1 MRGALR
7 TSRNARWDAVDAELA
22 KDERKRPRTAKPCGP
37 DTPTLVSSCAEV
49 SAWRRWQ
56 ESPVTG
62 ESAEETV
69 TPSRREGRI
78 ASAEPVCS
86 CASFYV
92 QLAHETAG
100 AACTRSSL
108 RPLPLTRAK
117 VQANLGH
124 IMPRECGITS
134 SRCLEKHEPDISC
147 VIARS
152 DSDETIHASARVE
165 GCIASAFAC

>member
-1 MRGALR
+1 
-7 TSRNARWDAVDAELA
+7 VDAELA

-117 VQANLGH
+117 VQATLGH
-124 IMPRECGITS
+124 IMPRECGV
-134 SRCLEKHEPDISC
+134 ISPV
-147 VIARS
+147 VIARES
-152 DSDETIHASARVE
+152 GRSSTPRLVGSSSGVSGILDRPVKPGDDIGEL
-165 GCIASAFAC
+165 

>member
-117 VQANLGH
+117 VQATLGH
-124 IMPRECGITS
+124 IMPREC
-134 SRCLEKHEPDISC
+134 
-147 VIARS
+147 
-152 DSDETIHASARVE
+152 
-165 GCIASAFAC
+165 